1 MRHRVRFPRS
11 PRLAAALVGGALL
24 TAPVLAWAWGQ
35 SALINVKV
43 HDHTFD
49 RVSIESA
56 ECTVHAKLHFAAPA
70 SGYDSGARE
79 RNYHRFKARI
89 RLTNDQAIV
98 SPIFGNPRP
107 GRRMYTF
114 SYDTSAEGCWAKE
127 EHKLK
132 GVDIEACRGRRCEPE
147 PFK

>member
-1 MRHRVRFPRS
+1 MRHRVRFARPQLT
-11 PRLAAALVGGALL
+11 PALIGGALL
-24 TAPVLAWAWGQ
+24 AVPVLAWAWSQ

-49 RVSIESA
+49 RVRIASSDCSVTA
-56 ECTVHAKLHFAAPA
+56 HLHFGAPKD
-70 SGYDSGARE
+70 GYDSGTRE
-79 RNYHRFKARI
+79 RNYHRFKAGI

-98 SPIFGNPRP
+98 SPLFGNPKP

-114 SYDTSAEGCWAKE
+114 TYDTTSEGCWAKE
-127 EHKLK
+127 QHKLK